1 MGLSTV
7 TDLEMKYPVGF
18 LGFLDLLTLIWG
30 KGLGFKMKD
39 EVLELGMLRIDDVKE
54 AGLEAV
60 MVVILGDSVFGGDFL
75 FIFAF
80 WYLWGE
86 ILRFLWWWKFIG
98 LSSID

>member
-1 MGLSTV
+1 MVGLSTV

-39 EVLELGMLRIDDVKE
+39 GVLELGMLRIDDVKE

-60 MVVILGDSVFGGDFL
+60 MVVILVYSVLGGRFL
-75 FIFAF
+75 F
-80 WYLWGE
+80 L
-86 ILRFLWWWKFIG
+86 FL
-98 LSSID
+98 LSC